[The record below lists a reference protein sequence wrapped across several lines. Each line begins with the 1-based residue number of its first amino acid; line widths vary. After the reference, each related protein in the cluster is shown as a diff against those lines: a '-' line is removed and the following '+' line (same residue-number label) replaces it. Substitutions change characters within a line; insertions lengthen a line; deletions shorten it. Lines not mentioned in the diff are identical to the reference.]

1 MNQQAY
7 AIPLINKQNRFAL
20 NVPGGLGLSKS
31 KVEVSKLLPKTN
43 QNQKEETSKLKQ
55 FPTNMEVI
63 LPKGNKKVIKE
74 KDSIE
79 KPEA

>member
-1 MNQQAY
+1 MPSLSSTSRTGSPQMS
-7 AIPLINKQNRFAL
+7 L
-20 NVPGGLGLSKS
+20 GWLGLSKS